1 MKKQIYRFILLM
13 VPIMFLFSCKKDKFT
28 EKDALDAQQTIDV
41 LITVVD
47 ASSSLAPV
55 ADATVTAIVD
65 SVSVTKT
72 TNASGTVVFTKAKIG
87 GNLTISI
94 SKANYTSVLT
104 TVSTSPDSY
113 RQTQVSIVV
122 NVYSLDPTKVAIIK
136 GRLTMQADLTNRK
149 REPAVGVVV
158 KAKNINLISTNDE
171 MFFAT
176 TDADGKYS
184 IAVPVSSNGDIIVLF
199 YPEFTANQKLA
210 FVQQDKSVAVAERSV
225 LYKSNSNPVYGLLQ
239 NIPSIPSI
247 YATVAAP
254 ATGSLGSGFALGTK
268 ANRVTLSSA
277 SGTLLIDGG
286 AGYNG
291 GVTLLNTQ
299 LSFSPDPNG
308 VSAKLQVDI
317 VGGKIT
323 HIDFIVDNGATYSV
337 APTLNVNILSPTTPA
352 NIAFGFATTYK
363 LYVSNRGTNYMTFPI
378 VSVETESYTSGT
390 KVKGIDANINDDND
404 LVLGAGTD
412 YLLFFNT
419 VMYGGIIKSSSN
431 GDTILTATSAFSSA
445 PVFTVAP
452 AVTKKAMLLITTG
465 SIYADSTLGFISIL
479 DAGLGYNPTTPPVIT
494 LTTLAGYGSG
504 AVAKATVDM
513 AGSISDIFVISPGT
527 KYVKNVNDF
536 RNTGVTIP
544 TYDSPSSPITTYAG
558 LKPGDV
564 TTQDVYYGT
573 GYQILNQSTGK
584 K

>member
-1 MKKQIYRFILLM
+1 M
-13 VPIMFLFSCKKDKFT
+13 VPLMFLFSCKKDKFT

-65 SVSVTKT
+65 SVAVTKT

-104 TVSTSPDSY
+104 IIFTSPDSY
-113 RQTQVSIVV
+113 RQTQVSKIV
-122 NVYSLDPTKVAIIK
+122 NVYSLDPTKIATIN
-136 GRLTMQADLTNRK
+136 GRLTMQSDLTNRK
-149 REPAVGVVV
+149 REPAVGFVV
-158 KAKNINLISTNDE
+158 KARNNNLNATTDVL
-171 MFFAT
+171 FTAT

-184 IAVPVSSNGDIIVLF
+184 ISVPVSSNGDNIVLY
-199 YPEFTANQKLA
+199 YPEFTVNQKLA
-210 FVQQDKSVAVAERSV
+210 FVQEDKSITVAERSV
-225 LYKSNSNPVYGLLQ
+225 LYKSDSYPISALLTS
-239 NIPSIPSI
+239 IPAIPSI

-254 ATGSLGSGFALGTK
+254 ATGSLGSGFALATK
-268 ANRVTLSSA
+268 ANRVALSSY

-291 GVTLLNTQ
+291 GVTLLNYQ

-308 VSAKLQVDI
+308 VSAKLPVDI
-317 VGGKIT
+317 IGGKIT
-323 HIDFIVDNGATYSV
+323 TVYAIVNNGATYST
-337 APTLNVNILSPTTPA
+337 APTLNVNVLSPTTPA
-352 NIAFGFATTYK
+352 NIAFGFSTTYK
-363 LYVSNRGTNYMTFPI
+363 LYVSNRGTNYLAFPI
-378 VSVETESYTSGT
+378 VSVETETYSNGGMR
-390 KVKGIDANINDDND
+390 VKGVDPNINDGS
-404 LVLGAGTD
+404 VGALGA
-412 YLLFFNT
+412 FNILSANST
-419 VMYGGIIKSSSN
+419 VYGGLIKATSN
-431 GDTILTATSAFSSA
+431 GDTLMTATSAFSSA

-452 AVTKKAMLLITTG
+452 VVTKKAVLSVAVGNIN
-465 SIYADSTLGFISIL
+465 ADSTLGSISIT
-479 DAGLGYNPTTPPVIT
+479 DSGLGYNPTTPPVVT

-504 AVAKATVDM
+504 AVAKTTVGTATG
-513 AGSISDIFVISPGT
+513 ALTAIFVTSPGT
-527 KYVKNVNDF
+527 KYVRNVNDYS
-536 RNTGVTIP
+536 NTGITGSNF
-544 TYDSPSSPITTYAG
+544 DLPSDPNTVFSGI
-558 LKPGDV
+558 KPGDV